1 MVDVETCYRHPDRL
15 TGTHCTRCGRPV
27 CPECMVE
34 APVGHQCPT
43 CVKDGEKGTRPVAGR
58 GGGTQLGGRV
68 TSMVKLLIVVNSVVF
83 LLTSRQLN
91 LDIDRYG
98 QLPVRVA
105 SGQYYR
111 LITAAFLHVSITHIA
126 FNMVA
131 LLLVGSPVEAAL
143 GRARFLALY
152 LLSALG
158 GSVCSYLFG
167 NPHVAGVGASGAIFG
182 VFGAFFVI
190 ARSRRSDTTGILV
203 LIGINL
209 AFSFYDKA
217 IDWHAHVGGLVVGL
231 IVGGLFT
238 VAERRPESQRVAFE
252 VLSCVAVLA
261 ALVVLTSV
269 RTGQL
274 RA

>member
-15 TGTHCTRCGRPV
+15 TGAHCTRCGRPV
-27 CPECMVE
+27 CPDCMIE

-43 CVKDGEKGTRPVAGR
+43 CVQEGNKGVRQVTR

-68 TSMVKLLIVVNSVVF
+68 TTVVKLLIVVNSVVF
-83 LLTSRQLN
+83 LLTSRQIDLE
-91 LDIDRYG
+91 IDRYG
-98 QLPVRVA
+98 QLPVKVA
-105 SGQYYR
+105 GGQYYR
-111 LITAAFLHVSITHIA
+111 LITAAFLHVSFAHLA

-182 VFGAFFVI
+182 VFGAFFVL
-190 ARSRRSDTTGILV
+190 ARSRRSDTTGILI

-217 IDWHAHVGGLVVGL
+217 IDWHAHVGGLAVGL

-238 VAERRPESQRVAFE
+238 LAERRPENQRAALD
-252 VLSCVAVLA
+252 VLSGLAVLA
-261 ALVVLTSV
+261 VLAVLVSV

>member
-1 MVDVETCYRHPDRL
+1 MADVETCYRHPERL
-15 TGTHCTRCGRPV
+15 TGAHCTRCGRPV

-43 CVKDGEKGTRPVAGR
+43 CVGEGQQRERQGTRR

-68 TSMVKLLIVVNSVVF
+68 TTVVKLLIVVNCGIF
-83 LLTSRQLN
+83 LLTFKQVDLE
-91 LDIDRYG
+91 IERYG

-105 SGQYYR
+105 GGQYYR
-111 LITAAFLHVSITHIA
+111 LITAAFLHVSLAHLA
-126 FNMVA
+126 FNMIA
-131 LLLVGSPVEAAL
+131 LLLVGPPVEVAL

-158 GSVCSYLFG
+158 GSVCAYLFG

-190 ARSRRSDTTGILV
+190 ARSRRSDTSGILI

-209 AFSFYDKA
+209 VFSFTDKA

-231 IVGGLFT
+231 VVSGAFAL
-238 VAERRPESQRVAFE
+238 AERRPDSRRATMD
-252 VLSCVAVLA
+252 VLSCLAVLA
-261 ALVVLTSV
+261 VLVLLVSV
-269 RTGQL
+269 RTPQL

>member
-1 MVDVETCYRHPDRL
+1 MVDVETCYRHPERL

-34 APVGHQCPT
+34 APVGHQCPA
-43 CVKDGEKGTRPVAGR
+43 CVNGPERGARPVAWR
-58 GGGTQLGGRV
+58 HRGTQLGGRV
-68 TSMVKLLIVVNSVVF
+68 TSMVKLLIVANSVVF
-83 LLTSRQLN
+83 LLTSRQLD
-91 LDIDRYG
+91 LDIARYG

-111 LITAAFLHVSITHIA
+111 LITATFLHVSLVHLT

-143 GRARFLALY
+143 GRARFVALY

-182 VFGAFFVI
+182 LFGAFFVI
-190 ARSRRSDTTGILV
+190 ARTRRSDTSGILI

-209 AFSFYDKA
+209 VFSFTDKA
-217 IDWHAHVGGLVVGL
+217 IDWRAHVGGLLVGLVVGA
-231 IVGGLFT
+231 LFA
-238 VAERRPESQRVAFE
+238 VSERRPESQRAAMEVA
-252 VLSCVAVLA
+252 SSVAVLA
-261 ALVVLTSV
+261 VLVLLTTV